1 MIKHILDEIA
11 LEPGSNAKMDIL
23 RKYKDNELLKRV
35 LYMAKSPRLKYYIK
49 QLPEYTHT
57 EGVLSATL
65 DSCLDRLID
74 QLSTR
79 NKTGNEARALL
90 SIMLESSH
98 PDDAYVIERIIE
110 KDLKIGMGTSN
121 INKVF
126 PKLIEKTPY
135 MGASSFKEQLARDI
149 LAEGIAYSQIKM
161 DGRYCNAII
170 EDGEVY
176 LESRSG
182 EETYIPMSNM
192 VHALYQ
198 FPKDCV
204 LNGELTI
211 DGIDRNESN
220 GIINSVISISKKLRD
235 GVDAEKDK
243 RHILDRHNI
252 SYEEALEQIKFTV
265 WDMVQVEE
273 YLDGK
278 SKIDYTSRLMA
289 LTGYLS
295 SIENDSIRLIES
307 KKVKTYAEAMAHFQE
322 ALARGE
328 EGTILKSSSGTWK
341 DGKPKWQV
349 KMKLEMDLDMKIV
362 GFNYGT
368 EGTKN
373 EHLISSLNVESS
385 CGLVKTRPTGINEA
399 DMKYITE
406 NQEVLLGSI
415 ISMKCSGLS
424 HDNEGNYSTL
434 HPVFK
439 VIRDDKTVANSLDEI
454 KKIEE
459 MIKTLH

>member
-1 MIKHILDEIA
+1 MIKSILDEISN
-11 LEPGSNAKMDIL
+11 EPGSNAKMDIL

-35 LYMAKSPRLKYYIK
+35 IYAAKSPRVKYYIK
-49 QLPEYTHT
+49 QIPGHCFD
-57 EGVLSATL
+57 LSYDYIKLEEA
-65 DSCLDRLID
+65 LDRLSK
-74 QLSTR
+74 LSSR
-79 NKTGNEARALL
+79 EYTGGLASDWLQSILNSL
-90 SIMLESSH
+90 SE
-98 PDDAYVIERIIE
+98 DDAYVIKRIIE

-121 INKVF
+121 INKVI

-135 MGASSFKEQLARDI
+135 MGASSFKERLAKDV
-149 LAEGIAYSQIKM
+149 LSEGYAYSQIKM

-170 EDGEVY
+170 EDGGVY

-182 EETYIPMSNM
+182 EETYLPMSSVVN
-192 VHALYQ
+192 ALYR
-198 FPKDCV
+198 FPKDGV

-220 GIINSVISISKKLRD
+220 GIINSVISISKKIRD
-235 GVDAEKDK
+235 GIDVEKDK
-243 RHILDRHNI
+243 QHIFNRHSIP
-252 SYEEALEQIKFTV
+252 YEDALEKITFTV
-265 WDMVQVEE
+265 WDLVQIEE

-278 SKIDYTSRLMA
+278 SKSDYTCRLIA
-289 LTGYLS
+289 LKEYIS
-295 SIENDSIRLIES
+295 SIDNDSIRLIES
-307 KKVKTYAEAMAHFQE
+307 KKVNTYAEAMAHFQE

-328 EGTILKSSSGTWK
+328 EGTILKSALGTWK

-368 EGTKN
+368 RGTKN

-406 NQEVLLGSI
+406 NQELLLGSM

-439 VIRDDKTVANSLDEI
+439 VIRDDKPEANSLHEI
-454 KKIEE
+454 KKIEH
-459 MIKTLH
+459 MVKTLI

>member
-1 MIKHILDEIA
+1 MIKQILDEIS
-11 LEPGSNAKMDIL
+11 LEPGTNAKMDIL
-23 RKYKDNELLKRV
+23 RKYKDNSLLKAV
-35 LYMAKSPRLKYYIK
+35 LYLALSKRVKFYIK
-49 QLPEYTHT
+49 QIPLYTPE
-57 EGVLSATL
+57 LSNHLTL
-65 DSCLDRLID
+65 SEALDM
-74 QLSTR
+74 LSTLSNR
-79 NKTGNEARALL
+79 EVTGHTAIERLTFIL
-90 SIMLESSH
+90 QGTTS
-98 PDDAYVIERIIE
+98 DDAYVIERIIE
-110 KDLKIGMGTSN
+110 KDLKIGMGRTN
-121 INKVF
+121 INKVI

-149 LAEGIAYSQIKM
+149 LASGVAYSQIKM
-161 DGRYCNAII
+161 DGRYGNAII

-182 EETYIPMSNM
+182 EETYIPMSNV

-220 GIINSVISISKKLRD
+220 GIINSVISIGKKLRD
-235 GVDAEKDK
+235 GADAEKDK
-243 RHILDRHNI
+243 QHILDRHNI

-278 SKIDYTSRLMA
+278 SKIDYASRLMT
-289 LTGYLS
+289 LTEYLS
-295 SIENDSIRLIES
+295 SIKNDSIRLIES

-328 EGTILKSSSGTWK
+328 EGTILKSSIGTWK

-368 EGTKN
+368 KGTKN

-406 NQEVLLGSI
+406 NQEKLLGSV

-439 VIRDDKTVANSLDEI
+439 VIRDDKYEANSLDEI
-454 KKIEE
+454 KKIEQ
-459 MIKTLH
+459 MVKTLI

>member
-1 MIKHILDEIA
+1 MIKQILDKIS
-11 LEPGSNAKMDIL
+11 LEPGTNAKMDIL
-23 RKYKDNELLKRV
+23 KKHKDNSLLKAV
-35 LYMAKSPRLKYYIK
+35 LYLALSKRVKFYIK
-49 QLPEYTHT
+49 QLPEYPCNREHMPLQWAL
-57 EGVLSATL
+57 EKLEDLSN
-65 DSCLDRLID
+65 REV
-74 QLSTR
+74 
-79 NKTGNEARALL
+79 TGNSALDYLKWIL
-90 SIMLESSH
+90 SSLGS
-98 PDDAYVIERIIE
+98 DDAWVIERIIE
-110 KDLKIGMGTSN
+110 KDLKIGMGTTN
-121 INKVF
+121 INKVM

-135 MGASSFKEQLARDI
+135 MGASSFKEQLVRDI
-149 LAEGIAYSQIKM
+149 LAEGFAYSQIKM
-161 DGRYCNAII
+161 DGRYCNVII
-170 EDGEVY
+170 EDGEIY

-243 RHILDRHNI
+243 QHILDRHGI
-252 SYEEALEQIKFTV
+252 SYEEALEQIKFTA

-278 SKIDYTSRLMA
+278 SKIDYASRLMA
-289 LTGYLS
+289 LTKYLS
-295 SIENDSIRLIES
+295 SIKNDSIRLIES

-328 EGTILKSSSGTWK
+328 EGTILKSSIGTWK

-368 EGTKN
+368 KGTKN

-406 NQEVLLGSI
+406 NQEKLLGSV

-439 VIRDDKTVANSLDEI
+439 VIRDDKYEANSLDEI
-454 KKIEE
+454 KKIEQ
-459 MIKTLH
+459 MVKTLI

>member
-1 MIKHILDEIA
+1 MIKQILDEIS
-11 LEPGSNAKMDIL
+11 LEPGTNAKMDIL
-23 RKYKDNELLKRV
+23 RKYKDNSLLKAV
-35 LYMAKSPRLKYYIK
+35 LYLALSKRVKFYIK
-49 QLPEYTHT
+49 QIPLYTPE
-57 EGVLSATL
+57 LSNHLTL
-65 DSCLDRLID
+65 SEALDM
-74 QLSTR
+74 LSTLSNR
-79 NKTGNEARALL
+79 EVTGHTAIERLTFIL
-90 SIMLESSH
+90 QGTTS
-98 PDDAYVIERIIE
+98 DDAYVIERIIE
-110 KDLKIGMGTSN
+110 KDLKIGMGRTN
-121 INKVF
+121 INKVI

-149 LAEGIAYSQIKM
+149 LASGVAYSQIKM
-161 DGRYCNAII
+161 DGRYGNAII

-182 EETYIPMSNM
+182 EETYIPMSNV

-220 GIINSVISISKKLRD
+220 GIINSVISIGKKLRD
-235 GVDAEKDK
+235 GADAEKDK
-243 RHILDRHNI
+243 QHILDRHNI

-278 SKIDYTSRLMA
+278 SKIDYASRLMT
-289 LTGYLS
+289 LTEYLS
-295 SIENDSIRLIES
+295 SIKNDSIRLIES

-328 EGTILKSSSGTWK
+328 EGTILKSSIGTWK

-368 EGTKN
+368 KGTKN

-406 NQEVLLGSI
+406 NQEKLLGSV

-439 VIRDDKTVANSLDEI
+439 VIRDDKYEANSLDEI
-454 KKIEE
+454 KKIEQ
-459 MIKTLH
+459 MVKTLVQ